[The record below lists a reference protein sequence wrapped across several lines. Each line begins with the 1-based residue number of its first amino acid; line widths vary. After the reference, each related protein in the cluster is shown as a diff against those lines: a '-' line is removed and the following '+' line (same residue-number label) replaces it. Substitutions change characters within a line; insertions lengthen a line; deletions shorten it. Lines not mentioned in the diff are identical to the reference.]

1 MQVGPASSRP
11 KTLNCFG
18 KSIPQYMTVDPQ
30 YMCTVLSG
38 DLSNMT
44 AKTGF
49 LSPLFHP
56 FPPSSFPFFILSL
69 LPLSPL
75 LSFPSFILSLLH
87 PFPSSSFPFFILS
100 LLHPFPPSSFPSF
113 ILSLPPV
120 HTEIGTPTGTHF
132 FAVDSAEERE
142 DWVESIRKSSVSQ
155 NDFSCLHCVGSSNT
169 PVNVATDVR
178 LSAELCLPIMLI
190 ISIVQ

>member
-56 FPPSSFPFFILSL
+56 FP
-69 LPLSPL
+69 
-75 LSFPSFILSLLH
+75 SFILSL
-87 PFPSSSFPFFILS
+87 FPLPSLPSLS
-100 LLHPFPPSSFPSF
+100 H
-113 ILSLPPV
+113 PPV
-120 HTEIGTPTGTHF
+120 HTEIATPTGTHF

-142 DWVESIRKSSVSQ
+142 EWVESIRKSSVSQ
-155 NDFSCLHCVGSSNT
+155 NDSSCLHCVGSSNT

-178 LSAELCLPIMLI
+178 LSAEVCLPIMLT